1 MKRLMKPARVALLC
15 LLVVLVAVAAVSCGG
30 PSGGGVSAKGKP
42 PASAIYKKADAPVA
56 DRVADLLSRMTLPE
70 KIGQMTQI
78 EKGSLKAGDVSGL
91 FLGSV
96 LSGGGGSPAQN
107 TASGWAD
114 MVDTFQNE
122 ALSTRLG
129 IPVLYGVDAVHGHN
143 NLKNATIFPHNIGLG
158 AAGDADLVRRIG
170 AATALETAATG
181 ILWNFAPCVAVA
193 LDPRWGRTYES
204 YGQDPALVTALGT
217 AYIEGYQAPV
227 PGLAARTAA
236 TAKHFLGDG
245 ATVWGSAR
253 KDNFR
258 IDQGDARGDE
268 TFLRSVLLPPYE
280 AAVKAGV
287 RTVMVSFSSWNG
299 VKMHGQKELITGLLK
314 EDLGFTG
321 LVVSDWGGIDQVAP
335 DYPTAV
341 ITAINA
347 GIDLNMVPYDAR
359 AFIGVM
365 EKAVEAGDIPM
376 SRIDDAVGRILRV
389 KFEMGLF
396 ETPLA
401 NRELASAIR
410 SPGHHALSREAVA
423 KSLVVLRNKGVLPLS
438 KEVKKLYVAGNAAD
452 DLGIQCGGWTLDWQG
467 KAGNNT
473 EGTTILAG
481 IREKIGGAEIMFD
494 AYGRFESIDPGAV
507 CVLAV
512 GETPYAEGVG
522 DSETLAFKPGVA
534 DIIER
539 VASAFDTVVLV
550 TVSGRPLVL
559 DGPSLS
565 AEALVAAWLPG
576 TEGGGV
582 ADVLFGDVRPTGKL
596 SFDWPKAVGGKPLFP
611 AGSGISF

>member
-1 MKRLMKPARVALLC
+1 MNRNHALPV
-15 LLVVLVAVAAVSCGG
+15 LLFAVAAFAGISCGG
-30 PSGGGVSAKGKP
+30 PSGAGVSAKGKP

-56 DRVADLLSRMTLPE
+56 DRVADLLSRMTILE

-78 EKGSLKAGDVSGL
+78 EKGSLKTGDVALL

-107 TASGWAD
+107 TAADWAD

-129 IPVLYGVDAVHGHN
+129 IPILYGVDAVHGHN

-204 YGQDPALVTALGT
+204 YGQDPALVSTLGT

-227 PGLAARTAA
+227 PGLETRTAA

-268 TFLRSVLLPPYE
+268 MFLRSVLLPPYE

-314 EDLGFTG
+314 GALGFSG
-321 LVVSDWGGIDQVAP
+321 LVVSDWGGIDQVSP
-335 DYPTAV
+335 DYQQAV
-341 ITAINA
+341 VTAINA

-359 AFIGVM
+359 AFIAVM
-365 EKAVEAGDIPM
+365 EKAVTAGDIPTA
-376 SRIDDAVGRILRV
+376 RIDDAVGRILRV

-396 ETPLA
+396 ESPRA
-401 NRELASAIR
+401 NRDLALSIR
-410 SPGHHALSREAVA
+410 SSEHLALAREAVA
-423 KSLVVLRNKGVLPLS
+423 KSLVVLRNDKVLPLS
-438 KEVKKLYVAGNAAD
+438 KNVKKIYVAGNAAD

-473 EGTTILAG
+473 GGTTILAG
-481 IREKIGGAEIMFD
+481 IREKIGGAEIVFD
-494 AYGRFESIDPGAV
+494 AYGRFESVDPGAV

-534 DIIER
+534 DIIDR
-539 VASAFDTVVLV
+539 VTSRFDTVILV

-565 AEALVAAWLPG
+565 ADALVAAWLPG

-582 ADVLFGDVRPTGKL
+582 ADILFGDVRPTGRL
-596 SFDWPKAVGGKPLFP
+596 SFDWPASVGGKPLFP
-611 AGSGISF
+611 AGFGLAY